1 MLEINTKKTV
11 RKGKTYDLQSLFDF
25 TFEDKVSPSEQDRIK
40 SLITWKG
47 SVQVGEQR
55 NDIPEVPADKEKPRS
70 LSLITDKSSNSILIP
85 SDVEGKITL
94 EASFQVG
101 EEIITTQVTFNVA
114 EDLSKKKEER
124 ASQVKSV
131 RSEKSREVRK
141 RYDRI
146 SRE

>member
-11 RKGKTYDLQSLFDF
+11 RKGKTYDLQSLFNF

-55 NDIPEVPADKEKPRS
+55 NDIPEVPADKVTPRS

-114 EDLSKKKEER
+114 EDLSEKKEAR
-124 ASQVKSV
+124 STQLRSV
-131 RSEKSREVRK
+131 RSEKSRAVRQ
-141 RYDRI
+141 RYARI
-146 SRE
+146 NRE